1 MNNKSKQLLNAL
13 EHSETMLKD
22 AEAGNWDKVID
33 METQRSEL
41 LKNLFSSSYGK
52 ADIVDIDNK
61 IKKIIDINNRLEAV
75 VVNARDNTGN
85 DITSINKGRHAVSL
99 YAQNTL

>member
-22 AEAGNWDKVID
+22 AEAGNWDKVVG

-41 LKNLFSSSYGK
+41 LKKLFSSPS
-52 ADIVDIDNK
+52 ADDNVADIDNK
-61 IKKIIDINNRLEAV
+61 IKKIIDINNKLEAV
-75 VVNARDNTGN
+75 VAKERDSAAN

-99 YAQNTL
+99 YTQNRL